1 MTETPDPLSLDFAAL
16 RTLRLVHGYRSFSR
30 TAETLDV
37 NQSTV
42 SYTIDR
48 LRRAFGDPLFV
59 RQGGQMVATERCEE
73 IVASTSLM
81 LDEMLQLAEPRAFDP
96 GRAEAEVTISCNY
109 YERATVLPRLMR
121 RLRQAAPGLRLTVRT
136 STVEGKQHLDRGESD
151 LVIGPVRIDGSSY
164 FRRTLLREHSV
175 MVMARGTPADQMPST
190 EAAFLAAP
198 QVVVTYGDSWR
209 SRFLVEIAAAGKSLN
224 QVMSIPGPA
233 ALPELLEGT
242 DLVATLPSRLAE
254 HFADRVQTAPCPF
267 RGEFEI
273 DLTWTSRT
281 HHAPMHIWLRDQIAQ
296 ACQRQ
301 TGASAHPKTV

>member
-1 MTETPDPLSLDFAAL
+1 MTETPDPLSLDFSAL

-30 TAETLDV
+30 AAETLDV

-42 SYTIDR
+42 SYTVDR

-59 RQGGQMVATERCEE
+59 RQGGQMVSTERCEE
-73 IVASTSLM
+73 IVASTSRM

-96 GRAEAEVTISCNY
+96 GRAETEITISCNY
-109 YERATVLPRLMR
+109 YERATILPRLMR
-121 RLRQAAPGLRLTVRT
+121 RLRRVAPGLRLTVRT

-151 LVIGPVRIDGSSY
+151 LVIGPVRIEGGSY
-164 FRRTLLREHSV
+164 YRRTLFSERAAVVIAHDAPPE
-175 MVMARGTPADQMPST
+175 QMPRT

-198 QVVVTYGDSWR
+198 QVVIAYGDSWR
-209 SRFLVEIAAAGKSLN
+209 SRFLMEIAAAGKSLN
-224 QVMSIPGPA
+224 QVMSIPSPA

-242 DLVATLPSRLAE
+242 DLVATLPSRLAD
-254 HFADRVQTAPCPF
+254 HFGDRVQTAPSPF

-281 HHAPMHIWLRDQIAQ
+281 HHSPMHAWLREQIAQ

-301 TGASAHPKTV
+301 V